1 MDDVERWK
9 PGEVFRNFCGGLP
22 AEGLLGADAPRPCGA
37 AVEDA
42 GVQLRLAAKLS
53 NPLVVCRG
61 FEWTTSSG
69 GNLAR
74 FSEIFVGVCRLRDSN
89 PRPTVYKTVALPLC

>member
-1 MDDVERWK
+1 MSISLDIDGRS
-9 PGEVFRNFCGGLP
+9 RQSLDLP

-61 FEWTTSSG
+61 FEWKPTSGRSRKAVSKIFEG
-69 GNLAR
+69 G
-74 FSEIFVGVCRLRDSN
+74 
-89 PRPTVYKTVALPLC
+89 LPAEGFE

>member
-1 MDDVERWK
+1 MD
-9 PGEVFRNFCGGLP
+9 LP
-22 AEGLLGADAPRPCGA
+22 AEGLLGADAPRPSGA

-61 FEWTTSSG
+61 FEWTTSND
-69 GNLAR
+69 GNLER
-74 FSEIFVGVCRLRDSN
+74 FCEIFEGICRLRDSN